1 MARGGIVL
9 VTGVGQGFGRSIAL
23 GWGRV
28 GYDVVCADR
37 DVELAAKTA
46 AEVEEVGGQAI
57 PIQTD
62 VTTPMDVREAFSK
75 VDELFGELEG
85 VVHVATRHSAGDPA
99 TLGDGAFRELVDE
112 TLLSSHLVLRMASR
126 RLEDGWVVVVGPPT
140 SARTP
145 QDRMARMG
153 LEGLL
158 AGYDAG
164 TGPRSNLILPSR
176 PAADPRHDVRLV
188 RTALF
193 LGSSHASGIHGATV
207 EVELP
212 PPPRVVERLLP
223 EIQAALDDRVRQD
236 DLEADLVDD
245 PDGDAEPDGEPWED
259 EDLWQ
264 ALEELDRLDAHGGDL
279 ATDPDGT
286 AGGDDGGRNPASGSS
301 TSAATPR
308 AKRDRGGSW

>member
-1 MARGGIVL
+1 MARGGIIL

-62 VTTPMDVREAFSK
+62 ITTPMDVREAFSK

-85 VVHVATRHSAGDPA
+85 VVHVATRHSAGDPVA
-99 TLGDGAFRELVDE
+99 LSDGAFRELVDE
-112 TLLSSHLVLRMASR
+112 TLLSTHLVLRTASR
-126 RLEDGWVVVVGPPT
+126 RLGNGWVVVVGPPL

-158 AGYDAG
+158 AGYDAAS
-164 TGPRSNLILPSR
+164 GPRANLIVPSR

-193 LGSSHASGIHGATV
+193 LGRAHAAGIHGATV
-207 EVELP
+207 QVDLP

-236 DLEADLVDD
+236 DLEADLLDESGDDAASD
-245 PDGDAEPDGEPWED
+245 PDPWED
-259 EDLWQ
+259 DDLWA
-264 ALEELDRLDAHGGDL
+264 ALEELDRLDANGQADEDAGVRDEAAAEDASPDRSGD
-279 ATDPDGT
+279 PSPH
-286 AGGDDGGRNPASGSS
+286 R
-301 TSAATPR
+301 
-308 AKRDRGGSW
+308 KRDRGGSW